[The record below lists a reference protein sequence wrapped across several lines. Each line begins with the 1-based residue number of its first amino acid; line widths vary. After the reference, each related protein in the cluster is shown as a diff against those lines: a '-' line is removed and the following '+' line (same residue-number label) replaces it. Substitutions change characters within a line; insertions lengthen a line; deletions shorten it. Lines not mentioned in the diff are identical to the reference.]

1 MAHSDVLI
9 DRARRQAGLSDFG
22 PDGWQ
27 EGLERLSSAL
37 HSDIEDSQSIA
48 TIEDLIVGRLLRRL
62 RIQEWSKAHPAE
74 MNQPVE
80 GPLVILGLPRT
91 GTTAL
96 HYLLALDPQFRYARK
111 WELEDPI
118 PPPETATEGQDRRR
132 PGGPRRPS
140 GPPRLD
146 VQHVSAADG
155 PTEDRRIHELAFNDS
170 EGVLPV
176 PSFTR
181 WWRSSDH
188 SPAMAF
194 HERVLL
200 LLHSR
205 RPPRRWLLKDP
216 LYLFQ
221 LKEFSAQYPA
231 ARFIVTHRDPVS
243 VLPSTCSVIESSRR
257 LRLPEWNSDPLEL
270 GREALDF
277 LPDAVRQAAAA
288 RTSIGEDR
296 FLDVAQDDLARNAAG
311 TAHRIYE
318 FAGLKL
324 SQDTG
329 TAMAKWAR
337 DNQPG
342 SRGEHRYRAEDYG
355 LTPDAI
361 RSAFAG
367 YLDQF
372 GRFCV

>member
-1 MAHSDVLI
+1 MAHPDVLLNQAS
-9 DRARRQAGLSDFG
+9 RVAGLSDFG

-27 EGLERLSSAL
+27 EGLDRLSRAL
-37 HSDIEDSQSIA
+37 HSDIGDAPSIA
-48 TIEDLIVGRLLRRL
+48 TIEDLIVARLVRRL
-62 RIQEWSKAHPAE
+62 RIQDWWKAHPAE
-74 MNQPVE
+74 RNQPVE

-96 HYLLALDPQFRYARK
+96 HYLLAIDPQFRYARK

-118 PPPETATEGQDRRR
+118 PPPDAVTESQDRRR
-132 PGGPRRPS
+132 PGGPPRR
-140 GPPRLD
+140 D
-146 VQHVSAADG
+146 VQHVSSADG

-181 WWRSSDH
+181 WWRSSNH
-188 SPAMAF
+188 GPAMAF
-194 HERVLL
+194 HERVLR

-205 RPPRRWLLKDP
+205 RPPHRWLLKDP

-221 LKEFSAQYPA
+221 LEEFSAQYPA
-231 ARFIVTHRDPVS
+231 ARFVVTHRDPVS

-257 LRLPEWNSDPLEL
+257 LRLPDWNSDPVQL

-277 LPDAVRQAAAA
+277 FPDAVRQAAAA
-288 RTSIGEDR
+288 RSSVGEDR
-296 FLDVAQDDLARNAAG
+296 FLDVAQHELAGNAAR
-311 TAHRIYE
+311 TADRIYE

-324 SQDTG
+324 SDDTR
-329 TAMAKWAR
+329 TAMAKWAS

-355 LTPDAI
+355 LSPDAI
-361 RSAFAG
+361 RSAFAD

>member
-1 MAHSDVLI
+1 M
-9 DRARRQAGLSDFG
+9 DRSRRLTGLSDFG

-27 EGLERLSSAL
+27 EGLERLSGAL
-37 HSDIEDSQSIA
+37 RSDIRDSRAIA
-48 TIEDLIVGRLLRRL
+48 TIEDLIVARLAGRL
-62 RIQEWSKAHPAE
+62 RIQEWWKAHPTE
-74 MNQPVE
+74 MDRPVE

-118 PPPETATEGQDRRR
+118 PPPDAATESQDR
-132 PGGPRRPS
+132 RRPS
-140 GPPRLD
+140 GPPGRD
-146 VQHVSAADG
+146 VQHVSSADG

-176 PSFTR
+176 PSFTS
-181 WWRSSDH
+181 WWRSSSH
-188 SPAMAF
+188 GPAMAF
-194 HERVLL
+194 HERVLR

-205 RPPRRWLLKDP
+205 RPPYRWLLKDP

-221 LKEFSAQYPA
+221 LKEFSTQYPG
-231 ARFIVTHRDPVS
+231 ARFLVTHRDPVS

-257 LRLPEWNSDPLEL
+257 LRLPDWNSDPMEL

-277 LPDAVRQAAAA
+277 FPDAVRQGMDA

-296 FLDVAQDDLARNAAG
+296 FLDVAQHELASDAAR
-311 TAHRIYE
+311 TAARIYE
-318 FAGLKL
+318 FAGLTM
-324 SQDTG
+324 SPDTR
-329 TAMAKWAR
+329 TAMAKWAS
-337 DNQPG
+337 DNEPG

-355 LTPDAI
+355 LTPGAI
-361 RSAFAG
+361 RSAFAD
-367 YLDQF
+367 YLDRF
-372 GRFCV
+372 GPFCV

>member
-1 MAHSDVLI
+1 VRHPGVLI
-9 DRARRQAGLSDFG
+9 DGARRLAGLSDFG
-22 PDGWQ
+22 PDGWE
-27 EGLERLSSAL
+27 EGLERLSRAL
-37 HSDIEDSQSIA
+37 YSDIGDPESIA
-48 TIEDLIVGRLLRRL
+48 TIEDLIVARLLRRL
-62 RIQEWSKAHPAE
+62 RIQEWWKTHPAE
-74 MNQPVE
+74 VNQPVE

-118 PPPETATEGQDRRR
+118 PPPEVATESQDRRR
-132 PGGPRRPS
+132 PSDPS
-140 GPPRLD
+140 RGD
-146 VQHVSAADG
+146 VQHVSSVDG

-176 PSFTR
+176 PSFTK

-188 SPAMAF
+188 GPAMAF
-194 HERVLL
+194 HERVLR

-205 RPPRRWLLKDP
+205 RPPHRWVLKDP

-221 LKEFSAQYPA
+221 LQEFSTQYPA
-231 ARFIVTHRDPVS
+231 ARFVVTHRDPVS

-257 LRLPEWNSDPLEL
+257 LRLPGWNSDPLEL

-277 LPDAVRQAAAA
+277 FPDAVRQAAAA

-296 FLDVAQDDLARNAAG
+296 FLDVAQHDLAADAAA
-311 TAHRIYE
+311 TADRIYE
-318 FAGLKL
+318 FAGLTL
-324 SQDTG
+324 SSDTR
-329 TAMAKWAR
+329 TAMAMWAS
-337 DNQPG
+337 DNEPG

-355 LTPDAI
+355 LTPDSI
-361 RSAFAG
+361 RSAFG
-367 YLDQF
+367 DYLDRF
-372 GRFCV
+372 GRFCI